1 MRELNPKGIFAD
13 SREAILRS
21 TTTQRSVNSQE
32 GAILMSKRAFSLHD
46 YEFFVAFYTSFL
58 TLGKSNKVVT
68 FVNYTIHYGL
78 ANVDLLKVKLK

>member
-1 MRELNPKGIFAD
+1 
-13 SREAILRS
+13 
-21 TTTQRSVNSQE
+21 
-32 GAILMSKRAFSLHD
+32 MSKRAFSLHD
-46 YEFFVAFYTSFL
+46 YEFFVAFYNSFL